1 MKTVYVFLDLIHKFK
16 VEHMIDSLFHSI
28 KIGNVT
34 IPGNLFLAPLAGF
47 TDKAFRSICIS
58 KGASFTFTEMVSAE
72 ALARNSEKTIKLME
86 RAENE
91 KLLGIQIFLP
101 DADTAKRA
109 LPELLKANPTVIDI
123 NCGCPVPKV
132 VKNGAGSAL
141 MRKPEV
147 IQEIVKVITGETDIP
162 VTVKLR
168 TGWDL
173 NSINYLE
180 FSEAAIRGGASL
192 LTMHGRTR
200 SQGYS
205 GEADWESIK
214 NLKSKF
220 DVPVIGSGNVFSANE
235 AKIMLET
242 TGIDGVLF
250 ARGAMGN
257 PFIFE
262 DTKQLLL
269 TDKAPSINKI
279 DIKIKT
285 AWEHLLLTVKY
296 KSEQTACRE
305 MKKQL
310 CSYTKGQ
317 EGSAAL
323 RNRIVRAETLEE
335 YREIFKEYL

>member
-1 MKTVYVFLDLIHKFK
+1 MKTP
-16 VEHMIDSLFHSI
+16 LFHPVE
-28 KIGNVT
+28 IGNVT

-47 TDKAFRSICIS
+47 TDKAFRSICIDH
-58 KGASFTFTEMVSAE
+58 GASFTFTEMVSAE
-72 ALARNSEKTIKLME
+72 ALARNSEKTRKLME

-91 KLLGIQIFLP
+91 NILGIQIFLP

-109 LPELLKANPTVIDI
+109 LPELLKANPTIIDI

-141 MRKPEV
+141 MQTPQIIE
-147 IQEIVKVITGETDIP
+147 EIIKTISGETDIP
-162 VTVKLR
+162 VTVKFR

-173 NSINYLE
+173 NSINYLS
-180 FSEAAIRGGASL
+180 FAEAAIRGGASL

-214 NLKSKF
+214 KLKSEF
-220 DVPVIGSGNVFSANE
+220 DIPVIGSGNVFSAE
-235 AKIMLET
+235 DAERMLKK
-242 TGIDGVLF
+242 TGADGILF

-262 DTKQLLL
+262 KTKQLLTENTEPL
-269 TDKAPSINKI
+269 TSSI

-285 AWEHLLLTVKY
+285 AWEHLSLAAYY
-296 KSEQTACRE
+296 KGEKTACRE